1 MDARNPLGI
10 VAILILAA
18 AAVYVAPGW
27 PTFVG
32 ALTDAPPTVTTVAT
46 PGTTTFT
53 VTAATRALGTPAD
66 WTDYAT
72 YARTGRW
79 PTATVEAAVQ
89 LDDRRLG
96 ATPILERPLQPGPHA
111 LVVTR
116 NGYLDE
122 ALAFEAQPDAAHRA
136 DVLLFPDGEHEARA
150 RHLAETAFYARA
162 RYLYLGV
169 LYLVA
174 AFHVISLLA
183 GLGRRLGRR
192 LALAILHVPLVGLL
206 LLPATRLQIA
216 FDLPPWIA
224 IGVAV
229 ALLALAPLALHPRPP
244 RKASRN

>member
-1 MDARNPLGI
+1 MQ
-10 VAILILAA
+10 
-18 AAVYVAPGW
+18 VAPGW
-27 PTFVG
+27 PTFLRG
-32 ALTDAPPTVTTVAT
+32 LTEAPHRVTTVAT
-46 PGTTTFT
+46 PDATTLTI
-53 VTAATRALGTPAD
+53 TAATRVPGTPAN

-79 PTATVEAAVQ
+79 PTETLDATVQ

-96 ATPILERPLQPGPHA
+96 ATPILERPLQPGPQA

-122 ALAFEAQPDAAHRA
+122 ALAFEAQPDTAHRA

-162 RYLYLGV
+162 RYLYLAT
-169 LYLVA
+169 LYLVT
-174 AFHVISLLA
+174 AFHAISLLA
-183 GLGRRLGRR
+183 GLGRRFGRR

-216 FDLPPWIA
+216 LDLPSWIA
-224 IGVAV
+224 FGVAV
-229 ALLALAPLALHPRPP
+229 ALLALAPLALHPRPL
-244 RKASRN
+244 RKTSTR